1 VEPAATPDV
10 AIVIPTRNRLELL
23 KETLASVDA
32 QTFNGIETILID
44 DASDD
49 DTPGWLATRADER
62 TKVVRLDAR
71 SERSAARNR
80 GLREARGRFVMFLDD
95 DDLLVP
101 SAIERLIRGLEAHE
115 RSVAAIGAYVV
126 FDERGNRVRR
136 PHPRRV
142 VERDAWRDVLFH
154 LDAFGSRIL
163 FRTEV
168 VRAVGGY
175 REGLA
180 VAEDWDLLLR
190 VSRRGRLL
198 LIPQLVTE
206 YRRHAGQTPLT
217 GLEDIFEELAA
228 EHISTLPQPD
238 RDVAVRVRRARAI
251 YREGD
256 RALAD
261 LRPGA
266 AVRDLVSAVRTYPP
280 LLSFPVARPELGRR
294 LAKSVVATVL
304 GSRTTRVLRR
314 VKALGRRIARRDVT
328 APDDAGTD
336 GP

>member
-1 VEPAATPDV
+1 MTDSAAPDV
-10 AIVIPTRNRLELL
+10 TIVIPTRNRLALL

-32 QTFNGIETILID
+32 QTFNGIDTIVVD

-49 DTPGWLATRADER
+49 DTPAWLSTSTSGRR
-62 TKVVRLDAR
+62 MVVRNDTR

-80 GLREARGRFVMFLDD
+80 GLAEVRTRFVMFLDD

-101 SAIERLIRGLEAHE
+101 MAIERLVRGLDAHE

-126 FDERGNRVRR
+126 FDESGNRVRR

-163 FRTEV
+163 FRTDV

-190 VSRRGRLL
+190 VSRQGRLL

-228 EHISTLPQPD
+228 EHIRTLPEPD
-238 RDVAVRVRRARAI
+238 RAVAVRVRRARTV
-251 YREGD
+251 YRDGD

-261 LRPGA
+261 LRAAA
-266 AVRDLVSAVRTYPP
+266 AVRKLVSAVRTYPP
-280 LLSFPVARPELGRR
+280 LLFFPVARPELGRR
-294 LAKSVVATVL
+294 LVKSVVATVL
-304 GSRTTRVLRR
+304 GPRTTRALRR
-314 VKALGRRIARRDVT
+314 VKAFGRRVARRDITSV
-328 APDDAGTD
+328 DDADTD
-336 GP
+336 